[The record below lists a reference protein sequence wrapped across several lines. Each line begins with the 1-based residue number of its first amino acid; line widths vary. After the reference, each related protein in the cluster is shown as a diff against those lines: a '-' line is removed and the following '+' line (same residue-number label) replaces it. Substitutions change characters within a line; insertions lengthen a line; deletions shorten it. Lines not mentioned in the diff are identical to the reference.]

1 MLSPLSAPLQKSKE
15 KGVAL
20 LSLSCKARAQTRS
33 LWEKG
38 KKRRRERSKPPPF
51 VNPIG
56 KRRDLLHTKEKRKE
70 GKKERERTAS
80 LFLPFGAVKNHFP
93 EKKGM

>member
-1 MLSPLSAPLQKSKE
+1 
-15 KGVAL
+15 
-20 LSLSCKARAQTRS
+20 LSCKARAQTRS

-51 VNPIG
+51 ANPCKPYREK
-56 KRRDLLHTKEKRKE
+56 KRFAPHE

-80 LFLPFGAVKNHFP
+80 LFLPFGAVKNHFS